1 MLSSVIVGNEIF
13 VNDKGYAWMK
23 IKETNKTIV
32 RKVYSKPFSNFSIDT
47 VRIKNQMYQVD
58 SKVTITATAGKPAL
72 EYVY

>member
-23 IKETNKTIV
+23 IKETNKNIV

-47 VRIKNQMYQVD
+47 VRIKNQMYLVD
-58 SKVTITATAGKPAL
+58 SKVTITATAGKSAL